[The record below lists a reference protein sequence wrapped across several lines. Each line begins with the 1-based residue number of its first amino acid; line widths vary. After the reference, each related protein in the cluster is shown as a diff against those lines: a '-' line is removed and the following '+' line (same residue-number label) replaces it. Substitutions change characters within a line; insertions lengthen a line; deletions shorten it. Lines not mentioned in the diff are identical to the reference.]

1 MSRSRLL
8 ILVCVLLVVGAAIVV
23 WAVVNSG
30 DDEEIV
36 PLADVPASVLEAAN
50 EAVPGGEITAVE
62 KEDEDGEIIYDV
74 VKVVDGVEYEIEVT
88 ADGVVNEV
96 EKEGDKEDDD
106 ADDDEE
112 DDEDEDEKVALS
124 DVPAKVIEAA
134 NKAVP
139 GGEIEEVDMEEE
151 DGEIIYDVEK
161 IVDGVEYDIE
171 VTADGIVKEVEK
183 ESDDEE
189 DDD

>member
-8 ILVCVLLVVGAAIVV
+8 ILVCALLVVGAAIVV
-23 WAVVNSG
+23 WAVVNGGG
-30 DDEEIV
+30 DGEEIV

-74 VKVVDGVEYEIEVT
+74 EKVVDGVEYEIEVT

-96 EKEGDKEDDD
+96 EKEGDEEDDD

-124 DVPAKVIEAA
+124 DVPANVIEAA

-139 GGEIEEVDMEEE
+139 GGKIEEVEMEEE
-151 DGEIIYDVEK
+151 DGKVSYEVEK
-161 IVDGVEYDIE
+161 VVDGVEYDIE

-183 ESDDEE
+183 EDDEE